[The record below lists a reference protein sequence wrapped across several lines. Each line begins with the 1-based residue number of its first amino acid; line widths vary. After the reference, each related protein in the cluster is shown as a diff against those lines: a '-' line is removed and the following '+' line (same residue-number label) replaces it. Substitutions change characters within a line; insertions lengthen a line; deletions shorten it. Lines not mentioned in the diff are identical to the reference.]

1 MRKSPCYV
9 VFIKLRKRSTIPFP
23 GGLAQGTQGNRL
35 RNDRDNKAGK
45 TGKSGR
51 KAKNA
56 PLTAGLRAHKPGI
69 RPTTTY
75 SYDG

>member
-35 RNDRDNKAGK
+35 RNGRGKKAGK

-56 PLTAGLRAHKPGI
+56 PLTLRLRAHKPEI
-69 RPTTTY
+69 MPTTTY
-75 SYDG
+75 SCDG